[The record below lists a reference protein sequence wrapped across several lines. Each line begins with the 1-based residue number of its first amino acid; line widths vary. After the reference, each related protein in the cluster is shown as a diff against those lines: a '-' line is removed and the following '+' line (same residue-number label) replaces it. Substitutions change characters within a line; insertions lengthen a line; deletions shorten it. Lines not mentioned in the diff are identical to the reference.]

1 MMKEEEGEKEQRGG
15 GGGGGGGLNIKL
27 SNFTIFPIK
36 EKDLQIGKVRR
47 SSTMKRN
54 LNSRKTSCMQMT
66 HTFIFSKLK
75 I

>member
-27 SNFTIFPIK
+27 SNFTIFSIR
-36 EKDLQIGKVRR
+36 EKDLQIGKVR
-47 SSTMKRN
+47 STMKRN

>member
-1 MMKEEEGEKEQRGG
+1 MMMKEEEGAKEQRGG

-27 SNFTIFPIK
+27 SNFTIFSIR

-47 SSTMKRN
+47 STMKRN